1 MLHFSSTLIFISV
14 RKWLRVNLT
23 LFLLWEKICA
33 FTWNSSSISHRF
45 WTWTCHFIDNN
56 RKKNWSQEIFSFLT
70 NVCVIFT
77 RNSELEKCVTRKLVL
92 TVFKTDLR
100 KKELLIICYIFLVHF
115 EPLFLHFYIIYQKF
129 STPYHL
135 DNNEICS
142 WGLSKLDLSHQ
153 YFSHQGQK

>member
-1 MLHFSSTLIFISV
+1 MHFSSILILIGV

-56 RKKNWSQEIFSFLT
+56 KKKNGHKKFSLFFLT

-77 RNSELEKCVTRKLVL
+77 RNSELEKYVTRKLIL
-92 TVFKTDLR
+92 IYCFQDWFE
-100 KKELLIICYIFLVHF
+100 KKRVTYHLLYLFSTLWTFISS
-115 EPLFLHFYIIYQKF
+115 FLHYLPEIFYSIP
-129 STPYHL
+129 SR
-135 DNNEICS
+135 
-142 WGLSKLDLSHQ
+142 
-153 YFSHQGQK
+153 

>member
-1 MLHFSSTLIFISV
+1 MHFSSTMIFISV

-56 RKKNWSQEIFSFLT
+56 KKKKWSQEIFSFFLT

-77 RNSELEKCVTRKLVL
+77 RNSELEKYVTRKLIL
-92 TVFKTDLR
+92 IYCFQDWFE
-100 KKELLIICYIFLVHF
+100 KKRVTYHLLYLFSTLWTFISS
-115 EPLFLHFYIIYQKF
+115 FLHYLPEIFYSIP
-129 STPYHL
+129 SR
-135 DNNEICS
+135 
-142 WGLSKLDLSHQ
+142 
-153 YFSHQGQK
+153 

>member
-1 MLHFSSTLIFISV
+1 MYKKLVHFSSTLIFISV

-77 RNSELEKCVTRKLVL
+77 RNSELEKYVTRKLIL
-92 TVFKTDLR
+92 IYCFQDWFE
-100 KKELLIICYIFLVHF
+100 KKRVTYHLLYLFSTLWTFISS
-115 EPLFLHFYIIYQKF
+115 FLHYLPEIFYSIP
-129 STPYHL
+129 SR
-135 DNNEICS
+135 
-142 WGLSKLDLSHQ
+142 
-153 YFSHQGQK
+153 